1 MSKKTKIILI
11 SVIAVVLIILIA
23 VGIWFF
29 TRSNGEGG
37 QNSNDKLSKLYETL
51 QSKDSYSYTST
62 LDDNNQFYYAKYDG
76 KAYTRTIYNGNESV
90 FLIKDG
96 NSYLI
101 RDTSKTYYTYTNN
114 EIDLYK
120 IELALSGL
128 VGTEHE
134 TGSEEIDGKN
144 YNYEEYTGATTLALM
159 STSDVNEE
167 EVKTRFYFKG
177 DDLVYI
183 KTIAGETEE
192 LLKIEISDEVDTSL
206 FEIPSGYQSR

>member
-11 SVIAVVLIILIA
+11 SVIAVVLVILIA

-29 TRSNGEGG
+29 TRPNGENG

-51 QSKDSYSYTST
+51 QNKDSYSYTST
-62 LDDNNQFYYAKYDG
+62 LDDNNQFYYTKYDG
-76 KAYTRTIYNGNESV
+76 KAYTKTNYNGNESV
-90 FLIKDG
+90 FLIRDG

-101 RDTSKTYYTYTNN
+101 RDTSKTYYTYANN

-120 IELALSGL
+120 IELALSEL
-128 VGTEHE
+128 VGTEHG
-134 TGSEEIDGKN
+134 TGNEEIDGKN
-144 YNYEEYTGATTLALM
+144 YDYEEYTGATTLALM
-159 STSDVNEE
+159 STSSVDEE

-183 KTIAGETEE
+183 KTIAGETQE

-206 FEIPSGYQSR
+206 FEIPSDYQSR

>member
-11 SVIAVVLIILIA
+11 SVIAVVLVILIA
-23 VGIWFF
+23 VGIWYFM
-29 TRSNGEGG
+29 RSNGESV

-51 QSKDSYSYTST
+51 QNKDSYSYTST
-62 LDDNNQFYYAKYDG
+62 LDDNNQFYYAKHDG
-76 KAYTRTIYNGNESV
+76 KAYTRTNYNGNESV

-101 RDTSKTYYTYTNN
+101 LDSNKTYYTYANN

-120 IELALSGL
+120 VELALSEL

-134 TGSEEIDGKN
+134 TGREEVDGKN
-144 YNYEEYTGATTLALM
+144 YDYEEYTGATTLALM
-159 STSDVNEE
+159 STSNVDEE

-177 DDLVYI
+177 NDLVYI
-183 KTIAGETEE
+183 KTIAGETQE
-192 LLKIEISDEVDTSL
+192 LLKIEISDKVDTSL
-206 FEIPSGYQSR
+206 FEIPSDYQSR